1 MNIETGKTPTEQDY
15 LSFKNKYNE
24 KITLVAGEESLRC
37 AIREDGD
44 TSMHA
49 PFTHFTRDE
58 VKAILPYLQAYA
70 ETGTFE
76 PTQML
81 SLQGVEEKIAMDAVI
96 NDPAKRIDALLE
108 LFQDQ
113 GERIASLE
121 GDLAQAVEHINALE
135 QLARDWR
142 QHWLSPFGS
151 KAPDELVH
159 LTEQLLREDH

>member
-15 LSFKNKYNE
+15 ISFKNKYNE

-44 TSMHA
+44 VSMHA

-58 VKAILPYLQAYA
+58 VKAILPYLQAYVNS
-70 ETGTFE
+70 GTLE
-76 PTQML
+76 PQESEDLASELATMQEA
-81 SLQGVEEKIAMDAVI
+81 GVAMAANIV
-96 NDPAKRIDALLE
+96 
-108 LFQDQ
+108 DQ
-113 GERIASLE
+113 GERIASLK
-121 GDLAQAVEHINALE
+121 GDLAQAVEHIKALE
-135 QLARDWR
+135 QLLREWR

-159 LTEQLLREDH
+159 LTEQLLGEDH

>member
-44 TSMHA
+44 VSMHA

-58 VKAILPYLQAYA
+58 VKAILPSLQAYVNS
-70 ETGTFE
+70 GTLE
-76 PTQML
+76 PQESEDLASELATMQEA
-81 SLQGVEEKIAMDAVI
+81 GVAMAANIV
-96 NDPAKRIDALLE
+96 
-108 LFQDQ
+108 DQ

-135 QLARDWR
+135 QLLREWKKYGQPSFD
-142 QHWLSPFGS
+142 S
-151 KAPDELVH
+151 KHPDELVH
-159 LTEQLLREDH
+159 LTEQLLGEEQ